1 MVQDNRGMAAA
12 LRNLLRVHADEKLGR
27 RAKARAIADAEKRVE
42 MLRPKSS
49 LRRKSQVV
57 R

>member
-1 MVQDNRGMAAA
+1 MTADNRSMAAA

-27 RAKARAIADAEKRVE
+27 RAKAKALAEAEKRVE

-49 LRRKSQVV
+49 LRRKQKVS